1 MNNDNKNRKNRK
13 NRNKKKLGGRP
24 PKYTKA
30 EEMVNKIN
38 RYFESCFTAQRN
50 RNGEIIIDENGN
62 ILKTQ
67 TRPFTISG
75 LADALDMSR
84 QSLLNYSQKE
94 EFFDTIM
101 RAKRKCEVYAEESL
115 FYKASVN
122 GAKFSLANNFEG
134 WKDKQEIKHTGNLKL
149 EDVL

>member
-1 MNNDNKNRKNRK
+1 M
-13 NRNKKKLGGRP
+13 KKKHAGGRP

-30 EEMVNKIN
+30 EIMQYKIN
-38 RYFESCFTAQRN
+38 KYFESCFVPSRN
-50 RNGEIIIDENGN
+50 KKGEILLDEKGKV
-62 ILKTQ
+62 IKIQ
-67 TRPFTISG
+67 VRPFTVSG

-84 QSLLNYSQKE
+84 QSLLNYSEKE

-101 RAKRKCEVYAEESL
+101 RAKRKCEVYAEEML
-115 FYKASVN
+115 FDKNSTN

-134 WKDKQEIKHTGNLKL
+134 WREKQEVEHSGSLKL

>member
-1 MNNDNKNRKNRK
+1 M
-13 NRNKKKLGGRP
+13 KKKHAGGRP

-30 EEMVNKIN
+30 EIMQYKIN
-38 RYFESCFTAQRN
+38 KYFESCFVPSRN
-50 RNGEIIIDENGN
+50 KKGEILFDEKGN
-62 ILKTQ
+62 VIKIQ
-67 TRPFTISG
+67 VRPFTVSG

-84 QSLLNYSQKE
+84 QSLLNYSEKE

-101 RAKRKCEVYAEESL
+101 RAKRKCEVYAEEML
-115 FYKASVN
+115 FDKNSTN

-134 WKDKQEIKHTGNLKL
+134 WREKQELEHSGSLRL

>member
-1 MNNDNKNRKNRK
+1 M
-13 NRNKKKLGGRP
+13 KKKHAGGRP

-30 EEMVNKIN
+30 EIMQYKIN
-38 RYFESCFTAQRN
+38 KYFESCFVPSRN
-50 RNGEIIIDENGN
+50 KKGEILFDEKGN
-62 ILKTQ
+62 VIKIQ
-67 TRPFTISG
+67 VRPFTVSG

-84 QSLLNYSQKE
+84 QSLLNYSEKE

-101 RAKRKCEVYAEESL
+101 RAKRKCEVYAEEML
-115 FYKASVN
+115 FDKNSTN

-134 WKDKQEIKHTGNLKL
+134 WREKQEVEHSGSLKL